1 MATKLNTMRVLEQH
15 NIPYE
20 AISYPN
26 TIRDAEEVAE
36 VIGLPPYMVYKT
48 LVVLPVGENKPLLAM
63 LPADRRLDLKTLA
76 KVAGHKKVQMA
87 PHRDAERLTGLQVG
101 GISPLA
107 LLAKHWPVY
116 LDCLATDLE
125 HICISAGQRG
135 TQLRV
140 PVMPLAQL
148 LHAKIIGISSEITD

>member
-87 PHRDAERLTGLQVG
+87 
-101 GISPLA
+101 
-107 LLAKHWPVY
+107 
-116 LDCLATDLE
+116 
-125 HICISAGQRG
+125 
-135 TQLRV
+135 
-140 PVMPLAQL
+140 
-148 LHAKIIGISSEITD
+148 